1 MRYGTIPVVRKTGGL
16 ADSVEP
22 FNRYT
27 GQGTGFAFQNFN
39 AHELL
44 FTVQEA
50 CRLCTDSPVAW
61 GNLQRQA
68 MAQDYSWRASAKQ
81 YRALYRSLFA

>member
-1 MRYGTIPVVRKTGGL
+1 M
-16 ADSVEP
+16 EP

-27 GQGTGFAFQNFN
+27 GEGTGFAFQNFN

-50 CRLCTDSPVAW
+50 ARLCAESPAAW
-61 GNLQRQA
+61 ENLQRQA
-68 MAQDYSWRASAKQ
+68 MAQDYSWSASAQ
-81 YRALYRSLFA
+81 EYRKLYRSLFE